1 MKLVEI
7 AKLLGASHMLNDRL
21 SGTVPAGFSIDSRSI
36 RPGDLFI
43 AIPGEHVDGHKFV
56 NEVFEK
62 GACTAIVV
70 HKRLPFATDLG
81 EMAFKLLFVEDTTA
95 AIGQMSSR
103 VLERWGRPIVAI
115 TGSAGKTTMKD
126 LTARVLSASFRV
138 MKSPGNLNTSYGLPL
153 TVSQMITGGSS
164 PEDFDCAV
172 LEMGMSSFG
181 EIAHLTDLAPPHI
194 GVVGNVG
201 TAHIEF
207 FGTQDLIARAKAE
220 MVDGIRPGGT
230 AVLNADD
237 SRVMRM
243 RERRNDIEVVTFGI
257 ESNADCMAR
266 EIEVEGDLSGTR
278 FILRTPA
285 GEAQVRLSLIGRH
298 NVLNALAAS
307 ACGHACGLSVDVI
320 AEQLGQAT
328 ATKMRGELIGF
339 ANGMTVI
346 DDSYNSNP
354 QALIES
360 VRAMSSAKGF
370 RRRIV
375 VAGEMLELGASGAEM
390 HRQCGREI
398 AALKIDRLIGVRGL
412 AGELV
417 AGAIEAGM
425 NGDRATFS
433 PTSDEAADELIS
445 EAGEGDLVLVK
456 GSRGVRTERV
466 IEKLKSRFDQRSN
479 SKT

>member
-43 AIPGEHVDGHKFV
+43 AIPGEHVDGHRFI

-62 GACTAIVV
+62 GACSAIVV
-70 HKRLPFATDLG
+70 HKRLPCATDLG

-126 LTARVLSASFRV
+126 LTARVLSASGRV
-138 MKSPGNLNTSYGLPL
+138 IKSPGNLNTSYGLPL
-153 TVSQMITGGSS
+153 TVSQMITGGGR

-237 SRVMRM
+237 PRVMR
-243 RERRNDIEVVTFGI
+243 D
-257 ESNADCMAR
+257 AR
-266 EIEVEGDLSGTR
+266 KTKRHRGCH
-278 FILRTPA
+278 LR
-285 GEAQVRLSLIGRH
+285 
-298 NVLNALAAS
+298 
-307 ACGHACGLSVDVI
+307 D
-320 AEQLGQAT
+320 
-328 ATKMRGELIGF
+328 
-339 ANGMTVI
+339 
-346 DDSYNSNP
+346 
-354 QALIES
+354 
-360 VRAMSSAKGF
+360 
-370 RRRIV
+370 
-375 VAGEMLELGASGAEM
+375 
-390 HRQCGREI
+390 
-398 AALKIDRLIGVRGL
+398 
-412 AGELV
+412 
-417 AGAIEAGM
+417 
-425 NGDRATFS
+425 
-433 PTSDEAADELIS
+433 
-445 EAGEGDLVLVK
+445 
-456 GSRGVRTERV
+456 
-466 IEKLKSRFDQRSN
+466 
-479 SKT
+479 